1 MSSTVYRQGDKVMQI
16 KNNYGIDVMNGDT
29 GRVTAVNADDRAM
42 EVRFGNR
49 AVEVNGE
56 KLNQIQ
62 HAYAMT
68 VHKAQGGQT
77 PAGVFVMSRS
87 HAFSL

>member
-56 KLNQIQ
+56 KLNRVLPRF
-62 HAYAMT
+62 Y
-68 VHKAQGGQT
+68 GR
-77 PAGVFVMSRS
+77 F
-87 HAFSL
+87 